1 MLIQEISDCEKVG
14 KSFFYNAIKY
24 LCHCAETVL
33 AGAAEK
39 VIYLLVF
46 HPIITF
52 LADRLWNNKRI
63 FLHMQKHQYDAK
75 NLSFIPIY

>member
-1 MLIQEISDCEKVG
+1 MS
-14 KSFFYNAIKY
+14 
-24 LCHCAETVL
+24 LCWNCAG
-33 AGAAEK
+33 GAAEK

-75 NLSFIPIY
+75 NLSFIPIYWQKWFQEINPKI